1 MTSFPDKDH
10 QRNETPDAEAV
21 QGQLD
26 RILSSPGFLAAP
38 QRSSFLRYVVEETLA
53 GRSSQIKQYTVAV
66 RAFGRDPSFN
76 PQIDNIVRI
85 EARGLRRA
93 LRKYYES
100 QGSNDPVCIDI
111 PKGSY
116 VPVFYQI
123 ATTLSTRS
131 RLPSPQPP
139 HQRRKMRRPCC
150 RMVLQSPYCPLF
162 SWEMSLNMLFWPTE

>member
-1 MTSFPDKDH
+1 MTSLPDQDH
-10 QRNETPDAEAV
+10 PRNETPDVETIE
-21 QGQLD
+21 GQLD

-38 QRSSFLRYVVEETLA
+38 QRSNFLRYVVEETLA

-116 VPVFYQI
+116 VPVFLSNCDDTQYAEPASEPSAPTS
-123 ATTLSTRS
+123 ATKDAQAMRS
-131 RLPSPQPP
+131 EEHTSE
-139 HQRRKMRRPCC
+139 
-150 RMVLQSPYCPLF
+150 LQSLTK
-162 SWEMSLNMLFWPTE
+162 LV